1 MSEKALDNR
10 GRWRNVT
17 VAFRM
22 SPEENTMLNNLVSLS
37 GMTKQEYIIQRLLK
51 KDVVV
56 QGNPRV
62 YKALRGQMER
72 IHAEL
77 QRISDCNELDPDFV
91 ELVRFVAGVYDG
103 MSKSK

>member
-72 IHAEL
+72 IYEEL
-77 QRISDCNELDPDFV
+77 QRISDCTELDPDFV